1 MRIFRILRVSFRALA
16 RNKMR
21 TFLTALGII
30 IGVGSVIA
38 MVSIGSGAR
47 IAIQNR
53 FNAMGTNLL
62 FIRPGSATLQGV
74 RTGFGGRNTLKV
86 GDVEAIEQSCPS
98 VNAVSPNINTQSQVI
113 YLGKN
118 WRTQIQGVSE
128 KYPEIRKWEIEQ
140 GTFFTEEQVD
150 SAEKVCV
157 LGVDVKKYL
166 FEDDD
171 PLGKVIRIRRVPFT
185 VVGIL
190 KSKGQAAGM
199 GSRDDMICVPYT
211 TASHRLVR
219 QTFIQSIDIQAVS
232 QDKIPLAQT
241 EITDLLRNRHNIQPG
256 AADDFT
262 VRNMQDIAE
271 NAESAIGVLTLLLGS
286 IAAISLVVGGIGIM
300 NIMLVS
306 VTERIREIGI
316 RMSVGARERDI
327 LVQFLSEAIVLSL
340 IGGFLGIGLGLGLSK
355 LMKYIPIFARI
366 TTVVSIGSVLMS
378 FLFAGS
384 VGVFFG
390 YYPARKASKLDPIDA
405 LRYE

>member
-1 MRIFRILRVSFRALA
+1 MRIFRILRVSFRALT

-62 FIRPGSATLQGV
+62 FVRPGSANLQGV

-86 GDVEAIEQSCPS
+86 GDVQAIEKSCPS

-150 SAEKVCV
+150 NAEKVCV

-219 QTFIQSIDIQAVS
+219 QTFIQSIDVQAVS
-232 QDKIPLAQT
+232 QDKIPQAQM
-241 EITDLLRNRHNIQPG
+241 EITDLLRNRHNIQPD
-256 AADDFT
+256 APDDFT

-327 LVQFLSEAIVLSL
+327 LIQFLSEAVVLSL

-355 LMKYIPIFARI
+355 LMKYIPIFSRI

-384 VGVFFG
+384 VGIFFG
-390 YYPARKASKLDPIDA
+390 FYPARKASKLDPIEA